1 MHDERVIDGPL
12 ADIFLERPRPSVA
25 FYIDPRVRHE
35 RRRLWLAVVTVQKEF
50 RKMRHHKY
58 VGLCPQ
64 TPANHP
70 PRDACLPRLD

>member
-12 ADIFLERPRPSVA
+12 ADIFLERPRPTVA

-50 RKMRHHKY
+50 RKMRHHRY
-58 VGLCPQ
+58 ALSWLHAEAYIG
-64 TPANHP
+64 
-70 PRDACLPRLD
+70 